1 MNCRTQRKP
10 ESLFLPILYSQ
21 LSRVDTRFVKLAPE
35 DFVFD
40 LVEVVVII
48 TEFMDR
54 AVEKPGEGNPV
65 WDAKKFWLNDNSLIL
80 EYQHTGV
87 KACPR

>member
-1 MNCRTQRKP
+1 
-10 ESLFLPILYSQ
+10 
-21 LSRVDTRFVKLAPE
+21 VDTRFVKLAPE

-65 WDAKKFWLNDNSLIL
+65 WDTKKFWLN
-80 EYQHTGV
+80 
-87 KACPR
+87 